1 MARESLPFLA
11 CACASLRRTARV
23 VTQLY
28 ETELQGTGLR
38 ATQFTLLQAL
48 EQMGGAASQGA
59 LGRLLALD
67 ATTLSRSLP
76 PLARAGWIR
85 AAAAKDR
92 REVCWS
98 LTPAGRRRLA
108 GALPAW
114 ERAQQQLRTR
124 LPARHWKMLIED
136 LAAVGAAA
144 RSPRRGN
151 RIAS

>member
-1 MARESLPFLA
+1 MARESLPALA

-28 ETELQGTGLR
+28 DTELQGTGLR
-38 ATQFTLLQAL
+38 VTQFTLLQAL
-48 EQMGGAASQGA
+48 EQMGAGSQGA

-76 PLARAGWIR
+76 PLERAGWIR
-85 AAAAKDR
+85 AAAGRDR
-92 REVCWS
+92 REVRWS

-108 GALPAW
+108 SALPAW
-114 ERAQQQLRTR
+114 ERAQERLRTA
-124 LPARHWKMLIED
+124 LPARYWRMLTED

-144 RSPRRGN
+144 R
-151 RIAS
+151 

>member
-1 MARESLPFLA
+1 MARESLPLLA

-48 EQMGGAASQGA
+48 EQMGAASQGA

-76 PLARAGWIR
+76 PLQRAGWIR
-85 AAAAKDR
+85 AAAGRDR
-92 REVCWS
+92 REVHWQ

-114 ERAQQQLRTR
+114 ERAQERLRTG
-124 LPARHWKMLIED
+124 LPARHWKMLTED

-144 RSPRRGN
+144 SSLR
-151 RIAS
+151 

>member
-1 MARESLPFLA
+1 MARESLPPLPLLA

-85 AAAAKDR
+85 AAAGNDR
-92 REVCWS
+92 REVRWS

-114 ERAQQQLRTR
+114 ERAQGRLRTA

-144 RSPRRGN
+144 R
-151 RIAS
+151 

>member
-1 MARESLPFLA
+1 MARESLPPLPLLA

-85 AAAAKDR
+85 AEAGKDR
-92 REVCWS
+92 REVRWR
-98 LTPAGRRRLA
+98 LTPAGRRCVAR
-108 GALPAW
+108 ALPAW
-114 ERAQQQLRTR
+114 ERAQERLRTR

-144 RSPRRGN
+144 QAARGV
-151 RIAS
+151 

>member
-1 MARESLPFLA
+1 MARDSLPRLA

-38 ATQFTLLQAL
+38 IAQFTLLQAL

-67 ATTLSRSLP
+67 ATTLSRTLP
-76 PLARAGWIR
+76 PLERAGWIR
-85 AAAAKDR
+85 AARGRDR
-92 REVCWS
+92 REVRWS
-98 LTPAGRRRLA
+98 LTAAGRRRFA
-108 GALPAW
+108 AALPAW
-114 ERAQQQLRTR
+114 ERAQQRLRTG
-124 LPARHWKMLIED
+124 LTARHWKMLIED

-144 RSPRRGN
+144 RPPR
-151 RIAS
+151 

>member
-1 MARESLPFLA
+1 MARESLPLLA

-76 PLARAGWIR
+76 PLERAGWIR
-85 AAAAKDR
+85 AAVGRDR
-92 REVCWS
+92 REVHWQ
-98 LTPAGRRRLA
+98 LTPAGRRCLA
-108 GALPAW
+108 GALPVW
-114 ERAQQQLRTR
+114 ERAQERLRTQ
-124 LPARHWKMLIED
+124 LPAKQWRMLFED

-144 RSPRRGN
+144 RSAR
-151 RIAS
+151 